1 MTYFILILFLFYDII
16 RNELFNVIKKVIANK
31 IKLIYI
37 KLRIG
42 EPNEKKY
49 KSVQMIES
57 YLIHDKIVFQI
68 VSDIETD
75 YRKIRYDID
84 NIGYP
89 INSRILILVI
99 NGHWKAYDFKEGND
113 TLSI

>member
-1 MTYFILILFLFYDII
+1 MILI
-16 RNELFNVIKKVIANK
+16 
-31 IKLIYI
+31 
-37 KLRIG
+37 
-42 EPNEKKY
+42 
-49 KSVQMIES
+49 
-57 YLIHDKIVFQI
+57 
-68 VSDIETD
+68 
-75 YRKIRYDID
+75 DID